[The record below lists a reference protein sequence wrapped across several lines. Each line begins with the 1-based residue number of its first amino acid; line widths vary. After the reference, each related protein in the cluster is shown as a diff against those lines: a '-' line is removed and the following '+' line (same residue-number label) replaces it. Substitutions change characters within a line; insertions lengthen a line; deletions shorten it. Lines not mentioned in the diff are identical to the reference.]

1 MAEITAKDVKALRDA
16 TGAGMMDCKKALGE
30 AGGGLD
36 AAKRILREKG
46 LADAAK
52 KAGRTA
58 SEGIVYAYMH
68 KPQPDYPAK
77 LGVLIELNC
86 ETDFVAKTEGFERLA
101 KDIAMH
107 ISFADP
113 TWTTRDEVPQD
124 VLDEEKSI
132 YAAQAR
138 DSGKPE
144 HILDKVVNGKLEGFY
159 KERVLMDQEWIQD
172 KSKSIQTLLDEAKSS
187 MGENVSIG
195 RFKRIKVGEGQ
206 PPPAAVPAEKT
217 PA

>member
-1 MAEITAKDVKALRDA
+1 MAEISAKDVKALRDA
-16 TGAGMMDCKKALGE
+16 TGAGMMDCKKALSE
-30 AGGGLD
+30 AGGDLE

-52 KAGRTA
+52 RTGRAA

-68 KPQPDYPAK
+68 RPDPNYPPK
-77 LGVLIELNC
+77 LGVLLELNC
-86 ETDFVAKTEGFERLA
+86 ETDFVAKTESFERLA

-113 TWTTRDEVPQD
+113 SWSTRDEVPQN
-124 VLDEEKSI
+124 VIDEESAI
-132 YAAQAR
+132 YAKQAK

-144 HILDKVVNGKLEGFY
+144 QVIEKIVQGKLEAFY
-159 KERVLMDQEWIQD
+159 KENVLEDQEWIQD
-172 KSKSIQTLLDEAKSS
+172 KTKTIAVLVDEARSS

-195 RFKRIKVGEGQ
+195 RFCRIRVGES
-206 PPPAAVPAEKT
+206 KS
-217 PA
+217 

>member
-1 MAEITAKDVKALRDA
+1 MADINAKDVKALRDA
-16 TGAGMMDCKKALGE
+16 TGAGMMECKKALTE
-30 AGGGLD
+30 AGGDLE

-52 KAGRTA
+52 RTGRSA

-68 KPQPDYPAK
+68 RPTPDYPAK
-77 LGVLIELNC
+77 LGVLLELNC
-86 ETDFVAKTEGFERLA
+86 ETDFVAKTEAFERLA

-113 TWTTRDEVPQD
+113 SWTSRDQVPQN
-124 VLDEEKSI
+124 VIDEESSI
-132 YAAQAR
+132 YAKQAK

-144 HILDKVVNGKLEGFY
+144 NVVEKIVTGKLEGFY
-159 KERVLMDQEWIQD
+159 KENVLLDQEWIQD
-172 KSKSIQTLLDEAKSS
+172 KDKSIANLIDEARAS

-195 RFKRIKVGEGQ
+195 RFSRIRVGETE
-206 PPPAAVPAEKT
+206 A
-217 PA
+217 

>member
-1 MAEITAKDVKALRDA
+1 MADINAKDVKALRDA
-16 TGAGMMDCKKALGE
+16 TGAGMMDCKKALSETNGDLE
-30 AGGGLD
+30 
-36 AAKRILREKG
+36 AAKRLLREKG

-52 KAGRTA
+52 RTGRTA

-86 ETDFVAKTEGFERLA
+86 ETDFVAKTEAFERLA

-113 TWTTRDEVPQD
+113 SWTTRDQVPQD
-124 VLDEEKSI
+124 QIDEEKAI
-132 YAAQAR
+132 YGKQAK

-144 HILDKVVNGKLEGFY
+144 NVIEKIVNGKLEGFY

-172 KSKSIQTLLDEAKSS
+172 KSKNIQTLIDEARTT

-195 RFKRIKVGEGQ
+195 RFSRIRVGEG
-206 PPPAAVPAEKT
+206 A
-217 PA
+217 

>member
-1 MAEITAKDVKALRDA
+1 MADINAKDVKALRDA
-16 TGAGMMDCKKALGE
+16 TGAGMMECKKALTE
-30 AGGGLD
+30 ANGDLE

-52 KAGRTA
+52 RTGRSA

-68 KPQPDYPAK
+68 RPTPDYPAK
-77 LGVLIELNC
+77 LGVLLELNC
-86 ETDFVAKTEGFERLA
+86 ETDFVAKTEAFERLA

-113 TWTTRDEVPQD
+113 SWTTRDEVPQN
-124 VLDEEKSI
+124 VIDEESSI
-132 YAAQAR
+132 YAKQAK

-144 HILDKVVNGKLEGFY
+144 NVIEKIVAGKLESFY
-159 KERVLMDQEWIQD
+159 KDNVLLDQEWIQD
-172 KSKSIQTLLDEAKSS
+172 KEKTISALVDEARAS

-195 RFKRIKVGEGQ
+195 RFSRIRVGETQ
-206 PPPAAVPAEKT
+206 A
-217 PA
+217 

>member
-16 TGAGMMDCKKALGE
+16 TGAGMMECKKALTE
-30 AGGGLD
+30 AGGDLE

-52 KAGRTA
+52 RTGRAA

-68 KPQPDYPAK
+68 RPTPDYPPK
-77 LGVLIELNC
+77 LGVLLELNC
-86 ETDFVAKTEGFERLA
+86 ETDFVAKTEAFERLA

-107 ISFADP
+107 VSFADP
-113 TWTTRDEVPQD
+113 SWTTREQVPQN
-124 VLDEEKSI
+124 VLDEESAI
-132 YAAQAR
+132 YAKQAK

-144 HILDKVVNGKLEGFY
+144 NVIEKIVAGKLESFY
-159 KERVLMDQEWIQD
+159 KDNVLLDQEWIQD
-172 KSKSIQTLLDEAKSS
+172 KAKTVATLVDEARSS

-195 RFKRIKVGEGQ
+195 RFSRIRVGETE
-206 PPPAAVPAEKT
+206 A
-217 PA
+217 